1 MGHDA
6 PHFTPVVMNH
16 SLSPAL
22 PPNGGVDPAA
32 IALADGVDVL
42 WQDAHLAL
50 VLKPSGMLS
59 VPGRGPDKQ
68 DCLSARLAQTS
79 LPSMVVHRLD
89 QATSGLMLFARSAE
103 MQRQLS
109 HAFAQRQVNKQYLA
123 CVAGHLPPFDDWQLI
138 DAPIAADWPRR
149 PLRIVADSGQSSQTL
164 WRSLGGP
171 CIDQAT
177 NVNSAGTW
185 LALRPLSGRTHQ
197 LRVHLQHIGHP
208 IWGDA
213 IYAPPDVRACAPR
226 LMLHAQRLAFTHP
239 ATGQALDF
247 ANTPEGWLSP
257 VALNRCEALPW

>member
-16 SLSPAL
+16 ALSPAL

-32 IALADGVDVL
+32 IALTDGVGVL
-42 WQDAHLAL
+42 WQDKHMAL

-59 VPGRGPDKQ
+59 LPGRGPDKQ
-68 DCLSARLAQTS
+68 DCLSARLAQAG

-123 CVAGHLPPFDDWQLI
+123 CVAGHLPPSAGWQLI

-149 PLRIVADSGQSSQTL
+149 PLRIVAVNGQSSQTL
-164 WRSLGGP
+164 WRSLGP
-171 CIDQAT
+171 CMGQTTDG
-177 NVNSAGTW
+177 NSAGTW

-213 IYAPPDVRACAPR
+213 MYAPPDVWACAPR

-239 ATGQALDF
+239 ATGQDLVF
-247 ANTPEGWLSP
+247 EHTPVGWLNP
-257 VALNRCEALPW
+257 DMLLRAQDMPW

>member
-1 MGHDA
+1 M
-6 PHFTPVVMNH
+6 PQNC
-16 SLSPAL
+16 
-22 PPNGGVDPAA
+22 GVKPGA

-42 WQDAHLAL
+42 WQDQHMAL

-68 DCLSARLAQTS
+68 DCLSARLSQAG

-123 CVAGHLPPFDDWQLI
+123 CVAGHLPPSDDWQLI
-138 DAPIAADWPRR
+138 DVPIAADWPRR
-149 PLRIVADSGQSSQTL
+149 PLRIVADNGQSSQTL
-164 WRSLGGP
+164 WRSLSP
-171 CIDQAT
+171 CMGQTTD
-177 NVNSAGTW
+177 VNSAGTW

-208 IWGDA
+208 IGGDA
-213 IYAPPDVRACAPR
+213 MYAPPDVRASATR

-239 ATGQALDF
+239 ATGQPLDF

-257 VALNRCEALPW
+257 MALKRCEALPW

>member
-1 MGHDA
+1 M
-6 PHFTPVVMNH
+6 
-16 SLSPAL
+16 
-22 PPNGGVDPAA
+22 
-32 IALADGVDVL
+32 IALADGVCVL
-42 WQDAHLAL
+42 WQDQHMAL

-68 DCLSARLAQTS
+68 DCLSARLAQAG

-89 QATSGLMLFARSAE
+89 QATSGLMLFARSAK

-123 CVAGHLPPFDDWQLI
+123 CVAGHWPPSDGWQLI

-149 PLRIVADSGQSSQTL
+149 PLRIVAEGGQSSQTL
-164 WRSLGGP
+164 WRSLGP

-177 NVNSAGTW
+177 DSATSGTW

-213 IYAPPDVRACAPR
+213 MYAPPDVWACAPR

-239 ATGQALDF
+239 ATGQDLVF
-247 ANTPEGWLSP
+247 EHTPVGWLNP
-257 VALNRCEALPW
+257 DMLLRAQDMPW

>member
-1 MGHDA
+1 M
-6 PHFTPVVMNH
+6 
-16 SLSPAL
+16 
-22 PPNGGVDPAA
+22 
-32 IALADGVDVL
+32 
-42 WQDAHLAL
+42 

-59 VPGRGPDKQ
+59 LPGRGPDKQ
-68 DCLSARLAQTS
+68 DCLSARLAQAG

-123 CVAGHLPPFDDWQLI
+123 CVAGHLPPSAGWQLI

-149 PLRIVADSGQSSQTL
+149 PLRIVAVNGQSSQTL
-164 WRSLGGP
+164 WRSLGP
-171 CIDQAT
+171 CMGQTTDG
-177 NVNSAGTW
+177 NSAGTW

-213 IYAPPDVRACAPR
+213 MYAPPDVRACAPR
-226 LMLHAQRLAFTHP
+226 LMLHAQRLGLTHP
-239 ATGQALDF
+239 TTGQTMAF
-247 ANTPEGWLSP
+247 ENTPAGWLSHHMLHR
-257 VALNRCEALPW
+257 AQEMPW

>member
-16 SLSPAL
+16 ALSPAL
-22 PPNGGVDPAA
+22 PPTGGVDPAA
-32 IALADGVDVL
+32 IALADGVGVL
-42 WQDAHLAL
+42 WQDQHMAL

-68 DCLSARLAQTS
+68 DCLSARLAQAG

-123 CVAGHLPPFDDWQLI
+123 CVAGHLPPSDDWQRI

-149 PLRIVADSGQSSQTL
+149 PLRIVADNGQSSQTL
-164 WRSLGGP
+164 WRSLGP
-171 CIDQAT
+171 CMGQTTDG
-177 NVNSAGTW
+177 NSAGTW

-213 IYAPPDVRACAPR
+213 MYAPPDVRACAPR

-239 ATGQALDF
+239 ATGQDLAF
-247 ANTPEGWLSP
+247 EHTPVGWLNP
-257 VALNRCEALPW
+257 DMLLRAQDMPW

>member
-6 PHFTPVVMNH
+6 SHFAPVVMNH
-16 SLSPAL
+16 ALSPAL
-22 PPNGGVDPAA
+22 PPNGGVDPAM
-32 IALADGVDVL
+32 IALADGVCVL
-42 WQDAHLAL
+42 WQDLHMAL

-68 DCLSARLAQTS
+68 DCLSARLAQAG

-123 CVAGHLPPFDDWQLI
+123 CVAGHLPPSDDWQLI
-138 DAPIAADWPRR
+138 DVPIAADWPRR
-149 PLRIVADSGQSSQTL
+149 PLRIVADNGQSSQTL
-164 WRSLGGP
+164 WRSLGP
-171 CIDQAT
+171 CMGQTTD
-177 NVNSAGTW
+177 VNSAGTW

-213 IYAPPDVRACAPR
+213 MYAPPDVRACAPR

-239 ATGQALDF
+239 TTDQDLAF
-247 ANTPEGWLSP
+247 EHTPVGWLNP
-257 VALNRCEALPW
+257 DMLLRAQDMPW

>member
-6 PHFTPVVMNH
+6 SHFAPVVMNH
-16 SLSPAL
+16 ALSPAL
-22 PPNGGVDPAA
+22 PPNGGVDPAM
-32 IALADGVDVL
+32 IALADGVCVL
-42 WQDAHLAL
+42 WQDQHMAL

-123 CVAGHLPPFDDWQLI
+123 CVAGHLPPSDDWQLI

-149 PLRIVADSGQSSQTL
+149 PLRIVAVNGQSSQTL
-164 WRSLGGP
+164 WRSLGP
-171 CIDQAT
+171 CMGQTTDGAT
-177 NVNSAGTW
+177 SGTW

-197 LRVHLQHIGHP
+197 LRVHLQHIGHS

-213 IYAPPDVRACAPR
+213 MYAPPDVRACAPR

-239 ATGQALDF
+239 ATGQDLAF
-247 ANTPEGWLSP
+247 EHTPVGWLNP
-257 VALNRCEALPW
+257 DMLLRAQDMPW

>member
-6 PHFTPVVMNH
+6 SLFTSVVMNH
-16 SLSPAL
+16 SLSPAM
-22 PPNGGVDPAA
+22 PQNCGVKPGA

-42 WQDAHLAL
+42 WQDQHMAL

-68 DCLSARLAQTS
+68 DCLSARLSQAG

-123 CVAGHLPPFDDWQLI
+123 CVAGHLPPSDDWQLI
-138 DAPIAADWPRR
+138 DVPIAADWPRR
-149 PLRIVADSGQSSQTL
+149 PLRIVADNGQSSQTL
-164 WRSLGGP
+164 WRSLGP
-171 CIDQAT
+171 CMGQTT

-208 IWGDA
+208 IGGDA
-213 IYAPPDVRACAPR
+213 MYAPPDVRASAPR

-239 ATGQALDF
+239 ATGQSLDF

-257 VALNRCEALPW
+257 MALKRCEALPW

>member
-1 MGHDA
+1 
-6 PHFTPVVMNH
+6 MNH
-16 SLSPAL
+16 ALSPAL
-22 PPNGGVDPAA
+22 PPTGGVDPAA
-32 IALADGVDVL
+32 IALADGVCVL
-42 WQDAHLAL
+42 WQDQHLAL

-59 VPGRGPDKQ
+59 VPGRGPDKH
-68 DCLSARLAQTS
+68 DCLSARLAQAG

-123 CVAGHLPPFDDWQLI
+123 CVAGPLPPSDDWQLI

-149 PLRIVADSGQSSQTL
+149 PLRIVADNGQSSQTL
-164 WRSLGGP
+164 WQSLGP
-171 CIDQAT
+171 RTDQAPHDA
-177 NVNSAGTW
+177 NAGTW

-213 IYAPPDVRACAPR
+213 MYAPPDVRACAPR

-239 ATGQALDF
+239 ATGQDLAF
-247 ANTPEGWLSP
+247 EHTPLGWLNP
-257 VALNRCEALPW
+257 DMLLRAQDMPW

>member
-6 PHFTPVVMNH
+6 SHFTPVVMHH
-16 SLSPAL
+16 SLSPAT
-22 PPNGGVDPAA
+22 PQNCGVNPAA
-32 IALADGVDVL
+32 IALTDGVGVL
-42 WQDAHLAL
+42 WQDKHMAL
-50 VLKPSGMLS
+50 VLKPSGILS

-68 DCLSARLAQTS
+68 DCLSARLAQAG

-123 CVAGHLPPFDDWQLI
+123 CVAGHLPPSDDWQRI

-149 PLRIVADSGQSSQTL
+149 PLRIVADNGQSSQTL
-164 WRSLGGP
+164 WRILGP
-171 CIDQAT
+171 CMGPTT

-213 IYAPPDVRACAPR
+213 MYAPPDVRACAPR

-239 ATGQALDF
+239 ATGQDLAF
-247 ANTPEGWLSP
+247 EHTPVGWLNP
-257 VALNRCEALPW
+257 DMLLRAQDMPW

>member
-6 PHFTPVVMNH
+6 SHFAPVVMNH
-16 SLSPAL
+16 ALSPAL
-22 PPNGGVDPAA
+22 PPKGGVDPAM
-32 IALADGVDVL
+32 IALADGVCVL
-42 WQDAHLAL
+42 WQDQHMAL

-59 VPGRGPDKQ
+59 LPGRGPDKQ
-68 DCLSARLAQTS
+68 DCLSARLAQAG

-123 CVAGHLPPFDDWQLI
+123 CVAGHLPPSAGWQLI

-149 PLRIVADSGQSSQTL
+149 PLRIVAVNGQSSQTL
-164 WRSLGGP
+164 WRSLGP
-171 CIDQAT
+171 CMGQTTDG
-177 NVNSAGTW
+177 NSAGTW

-213 IYAPPDVRACAPR
+213 MYAPPDVRACAPR

-239 ATGQALDF
+239 ATGQDLAF
-247 ANTPEGWLSP
+247 EHTPVGWLNP
-257 VALNRCEALPW
+257 DMLLRAQDMPW

>member
-1 MGHDA
+1 
-6 PHFTPVVMNH
+6 
-16 SLSPAL
+16 
-22 PPNGGVDPAA
+22 VDPAA
-32 IALADGVDVL
+32 IALTDGVGVL
-42 WQDAHLAL
+42 WQDKHMAL

-59 VPGRGPDKQ
+59 LPGRGPDKQ
-68 DCLSARLAQTS
+68 DCLSARLAQAG

-123 CVAGHLPPFDDWQLI
+123 CVAGHLPPSAGWQLI

-149 PLRIVADSGQSSQTL
+149 PLRIVAVNGQSSQTL
-164 WRSLGGP
+164 WRSLGP
-171 CIDQAT
+171 CMGQTTDG
-177 NVNSAGTW
+177 NSAGTW

-213 IYAPPDVRACAPR
+213 MYAPPDVRACAPR

-239 ATGQALDF
+239 ATGQDLAF
-247 ANTPEGWLSP
+247 EHTPVGWLNP
-257 VALNRCEALPW
+257 DMLLRAQDMPW

>member
-6 PHFTPVVMNH
+6 PHFTPVVMHH
-16 SLSPAL
+16 SLSPAM
-22 PPNGGVDPAA
+22 PQNCGVKPGA

-42 WQDAHLAL
+42 WQDQHMAL

-68 DCLSARLAQTS
+68 DCLSARLSQAG

-123 CVAGHLPPFDDWQLI
+123 CVAGHLPPSDDWQLI
-138 DAPIAADWPRR
+138 DVPIAADWPRR
-149 PLRIVADSGQSSQTL
+149 PLRIVADNGQSSQTL
-164 WRSLGGP
+164 WRSLSP
-171 CIDQAT
+171 CMGQTTD
-177 NVNSAGTW
+177 VNSAGTW

-208 IWGDA
+208 IGGDA
-213 IYAPPDVRACAPR
+213 MYAPPDVRASAPR

-239 ATGQALDF
+239 ATGQSLDF

-257 VALNRCEALPW
+257 MALKRCEALPW

>member
-1 MGHDA
+1 
-6 PHFTPVVMNH
+6 
-16 SLSPAL
+16 
-22 PPNGGVDPAA
+22 
-32 IALADGVDVL
+32 
-42 WQDAHLAL
+42 
-50 VLKPSGMLS
+50 LS

-68 DCLSARLAQTS
+68 DCLSARLAQAG

-123 CVAGHLPPFDDWQLI
+123 CVAGHLPPSAGWQLI

-149 PLRIVADSGQSSQTL
+149 PLRIVAVNGQSSQTL
-164 WRSLGGP
+164 WRSLGP
-171 CIDQAT
+171 CMGQTTDG
-177 NVNSAGTW
+177 NSAGTW

-213 IYAPPDVRACAPR
+213 MYAPPDVRACAPR

-239 ATGQALDF
+239 ATGQDLAF
-247 ANTPEGWLSP
+247 EHTPVGWLNP
-257 VALNRCEALPW
+257 DMLLRAQDMPW

>member
-6 PHFTPVVMNH
+6 PHFTPVVMHH
-16 SLSPAL
+16 SLSPAM
-22 PPNGGVDPAA
+22 PQNCGVKPGA

-42 WQDAHLAL
+42 WQDQHMAL

-68 DCLSARLAQTS
+68 DCLSARLSQAG

-123 CVAGHLPPFDDWQLI
+123 CVAGHLPPSDDWQLI
-138 DAPIAADWPRR
+138 DVPIAADWPRR
-149 PLRIVADSGQSSQTL
+149 PLRIVADNGQSSQTL
-164 WRSLGGP
+164 WRSLSP
-171 CIDQAT
+171 CMGQTTD
-177 NVNSAGTW
+177 VNSAGTW

-208 IWGDA
+208 IGGDA
-213 IYAPPDVRACAPR
+213 MYAPPDVRASATR

-239 ATGQALDF
+239 ATGQPLDF

-257 VALNRCEALPW
+257 MALKRCEALPW

>member
-6 PHFTPVVMNH
+6 SHFAPVVMNH
-16 SLSPAL
+16 ALSPAL
-22 PPNGGVDPAA
+22 PPNGGVDPAM
-32 IALADGVDVL
+32 IALADGVCVL
-42 WQDAHLAL
+42 WQDQHMAL

-68 DCLSARLAQTS
+68 DCLSARLAQAG

-123 CVAGHLPPFDDWQLI
+123 CVAGNWPPSGDWQLI

-149 PLRIVADSGQSSQTL
+149 PLRIVADNGQSSQTL
-164 WRSLGGP
+164 WRSLGP
-171 CIDQAT
+171 CMGQTTDGAT
-177 NVNSAGTW
+177 SGTW

-213 IYAPPDVRACAPR
+213 MYAPPDVRACAPR
-226 LMLHAQRLAFTHP
+226 LMLHAQRLALTHP
-239 ATGQALDF
+239 ATGQDLAF
-247 ANTPEGWLSP
+247 EHTPVGWLNP
-257 VALNRCEALPW
+257 DMLLRAQDMPW

>member
-6 PHFTPVVMNH
+6 PHFTPVVMHH
-16 SLSPAL
+16 SLSPAM
-22 PPNGGVDPAA
+22 PQNCGVKPGA

-42 WQDAHLAL
+42 WQDQHMAL

-68 DCLSARLAQTS
+68 DCLSARLSQAG

-123 CVAGHLPPFDDWQLI
+123 CVAGHLPPSDDWQLI
-138 DAPIAADWPRR
+138 DVPIAADWPRR
-149 PLRIVADSGQSSQTL
+149 PLRIVADNGQSSQTL
-164 WRSLGGP
+164 WRSLGP
-171 CIDQAT
+171 CMGQTT

-208 IWGDA
+208 IGGDA
-213 IYAPPDVRACAPR
+213 MYAPPDVRASAPR

-239 ATGQALDF
+239 ATGQSLDF

-257 VALNRCEALPW
+257 MALKRCEALPW

>member
-6 PHFTPVVMNH
+6 SHFAPVVMNH
-16 SLSPAL
+16 ALSPAL
-22 PPNGGVDPAA
+22 PPKGGVDPAM
-32 IALADGVDVL
+32 IALADGVCVL
-42 WQDAHLAL
+42 WQDQHMAL

-68 DCLSARLAQTS
+68 DCLSARLAQAG

-89 QATSGLMLFARSAE
+89 QATSGLMLFARSAK

-123 CVAGHLPPFDDWQLI
+123 CVAGHWPPSDGWQLI

-149 PLRIVADSGQSSQTL
+149 PLRIVAEGGQSSQTL
-164 WRSLGGP
+164 WSSLGP

-177 NVNSAGTW
+177 DGATSGTW

-213 IYAPPDVRACAPR
+213 MYAPPDVWACAPR

-239 ATGQALDF
+239 ATGQDLVF
-247 ANTPEGWLSP
+247 EHTPVGWLNP
-257 VALNRCEALPW
+257 DMLLRAQDMPW

>member
-1 MGHDA
+1 MITHA
-6 PHFTPVVMNH
+6 IPPATP
-16 SLSPAL
+16 PK
-22 PPNGGVDPAA
+22 GGAEPAA
-32 IALADGVDVL
+32 IELPDGVSVL

-68 DCLSARLAQTS
+68 DCLSARLAHAG
-79 LPSMVVHRLD
+79 LPSVVVHRLD

-103 MQRQLS
+103 VQRQLS

-123 CVAGHLPPFDDWQLI
+123 CVAGHLPPSDDWQRI

-149 PLRIVADSGQSSQTL
+149 PLRIVADNGQSSQTL
-164 WRSLGGP
+164 WRSLGARTG
-171 CIDQAT
+171 QSKQGAT
-177 NVNSAGTW
+177 SGTW
-185 LALRPLSGRTHQ
+185 LVLRPLSGRTHQ

-213 IYAPPDVRACAPR
+213 LYAPPDVFACAPR

-239 ATGQALDF
+239 ATGQPLDF
-247 ANTPEGWLSP
+247 ANMPEGWLP
-257 VALNRCEALPW
+257 PMALQRCEALPW

>member
-16 SLSPAL
+16 ALSPAL
-22 PPNGGVDPAA
+22 PPTGGVDPAA
-32 IALADGVDVL
+32 IALADGVGVL
-42 WQDAHLAL
+42 WQDLHMAL

-68 DCLSARLAQTS
+68 DCLSARLAQAG

-123 CVAGHLPPFDDWQLI
+123 CVAGHWPPSDVWQLI

-149 PLRIVADSGQSSQTL
+149 PLRIVAVNGQSSQTL
-164 WRSLGGP
+164 WRSLGP
-171 CIDQAT
+171 CMGQTTDG
-177 NVNSAGTW
+177 NSAGTW

-213 IYAPPDVRACAPR
+213 MYAPPDVRACAPR

-239 ATGQALDF
+239 ATGQDLAF
-247 ANTPEGWLSP
+247 EHTPVGWLNP
-257 VALNRCEALPW
+257 DMLLRAQDMPW